1 MIASL
6 YYTCICVHIK
16 KLEQWYIP
24 YFSWNIEA
32 FNQFHLCT
40 YLPSP
45 LWYFKII
52 QINAVGQPKPIIFHK
67 LPLSGTKC
75 REMPY
80 VKTPQFYRDMKS
92 Y

>member
-32 FNQFHLCT
+32 FNQFHLRT
-40 YLPSP
+40 HLPSP
-45 LWYFKII
+45 FWYFKII
-52 QINAVGQPKPIIFHK
+52 QNKCD
-67 LPLSGTKC
+67 GTSKAYHI
-75 REMPY
+75 PY
-80 VKTPQFYRDMKS
+80 DLFL
-92 Y
+92 